1 MRYLTIAIFSL
12 LSLLSSAQVK
22 LELAE
27 QAMEEGRFEDAI
39 KDYLDLYKS
48 HSDDVNYNYVLDCY
62 IALKDWRS
70 GERFIEKH
78 IDNSRNRLGF
88 YKIDRAFFL
97 QNIPDTSKAE
107 KVYNEVLEEVN
118 SQPGIAYQYSERAKK
133 WGVYRFALAV
143 LETAEQ
149 SDPRMQFSNQ
159 KASIYAELGMLEEM
173 YSAYLD
179 VLERT
184 PNFLLQLQN
193 IIRFNMNREGEIP
206 ISDVLKRDVL
216 VRIREGGPVELNKF
230 LIWILTQEGQYTQAF
245 TQAKA
250 LYLRGSYR
258 AIDLLQL
265 GNQAVTAKDF
275 RGANRVFDYIIQ
287 EGDKTP
293 FEQNARYALLKSKF
307 TQLQAERADTTQF
320 EELLA
325 TCYDN
330 IDALRGSQLLA
341 DTYLLMAEV
350 QYGYLHKNEDALESI
365 AKCENSASPN
375 NSSVVSAQLLKGDIQ
390 LAMGLPYDA
399 ILTYA
404 QVESNHDSSPMGQ
417 EARFR
422 KGRVAFYT
430 GKFEWAENTF
440 YVLKHSTSKLIAND
454 AMRYSLLIKDNAALD
469 TTYVLLERYAK
480 VLLLQAQNRYSDAL
494 LALDTLDGRLSL
506 AVSDHPL
513 KDEALFT
520 RAELLSNLNKN
531 EEAAT
536 LYERVAANFPKDLLA
551 DQALIRAARICL
563 YTLKDETR
571 AKNLYEK
578 VLLEHSNSIYAEEAR
593 QEYRKLRG
601 DTNT

>member
-12 LSLLSSAQVK
+12 LSLLSTGQVK

-27 QAMEEGRFEDAI
+27 QAMADGRYEDALT
-39 KDYLDLYKS
+39 DYLDLYKS
-48 HSDDVNYNYVLDCY
+48 HTGDVNYNYVIECY

-78 IDNSRNRLGF
+78 IDQSRNRLGF

-97 QNIPDTSKAE
+97 QNVPDTTKAE
-107 KVYNEVLEEVN
+107 KLYNEVLEEVN
-118 SQPGIAYQYSERAKK
+118 TQPGMAYQYIERAKK

-159 KASIYAELGMLEEM
+159 KAAIYAELGMLEEM
-173 YSAYLD
+173 YASYLD

-184 PNFLLQLQN
+184 PSFLLQLQN
-193 IIRFNMNREGEIP
+193 IIRFNMNRDGEIP
-206 ISDVLKRDVL
+206 LSDVLKRDVL

-230 LIWILTQEGQYTQAF
+230 LIWILTQEGRYTQAF

-250 LYLRGSYR
+250 LYLRGAYR
-258 AIDLLQL
+258 PIDVLQL

-275 RGANRVFDYIIQ
+275 RGANRIFEYLID

-307 TQLQAERADTTQF
+307 TQLQVERADSS
-320 EELLA
+320 EYEALLNA
-325 TCYDN
+325 CNEN
-330 IDALRGSQLLA
+330 IDDLKGSQMLA
-341 DTYLLMAEV
+341 DAYLLMAEIE
-350 QYGYLHKNEDALESI
+350 YSYLHRNEEALVSI
-365 AKCENSASPN
+365 AHCEQSASPN
-375 NSSVVSAQLLKGDIQ
+375 NTSVVSAQLLKGDIQ

-404 QVESNHDSSPMGQ
+404 QVESNHASSPMGQ

-469 TTYVLLERYAK
+469 TTYLLLERYAK
-480 VLLLQAQNRYSDAL
+480 VLLLQAQNRFSDAL
-494 LALDTLDGRLSL
+494 LALDTLDGRLTF

-520 RAELLSNLNKN
+520 RAELLSNLSKN

-536 LYERVAANFPKDLLA
+536 LYEQVATDFPKDLLA

-563 YTLKDETR
+563 YTLKDEAR